1 MNKLLLSLCLSFL
14 FTMVWAQHEFQPGYV
29 VKNGQR
35 IDCLIKNEGW
45 FRAPEVISY
54 KFENQDKINM
64 APANEFDG
72 FYIEDTKYKY
82 VSRHFQ
88 PLYNKPAT
96 DMYLLVL
103 VEGKASLY
111 QFNSASGEKYY
122 YEAEDGKLKELEY
135 KSTIQGSKLK
145 EEFVFRGQ
153 IFQDLECKDI
163 TKSMLQSIEYQKK
176 KLVSVFNTYNE
187 CSNAEYT
194 DLTIFKEK
202 GEINLYILV
211 GTSLFDVNTSG
222 STNSS
227 NAITAPSNISIKAG
241 VELEYIL
248 PIRNKKLSFFTGA
261 NYSKNN
267 IDGEYKARLQVPS
280 AGTNFV
286 LDTKYEYDYDLL
298 SIPLGFRFY
307 MYLNQN
313 HAFYINPGV
322 SYNMILSENHYE
334 FNYNNAGQ
342 SVGEGSLDDGLG
354 FFTGIGYK
362 FKSKFGAEIR
372 FISARNIQIDDYT
385 PNSTSL
391 VAMISYNLF

>member
-14 FTMVWAQHEFQPGYV
+14 FTMVWAQREFQPGYFIKNN
-29 VKNGQR
+29 VKTE
-35 IDCLIKNEGW
+35 CLIKNEGW
-45 FRAPEVISY
+45 Y
-54 KFENQDKINM
+54 KSPNSFMYKLNSSDTPKTANVTDIQEFHIEN
-64 APANEFDG
+64 
-72 FYIEDTKYKY
+72 TKHKY
-82 VSRHFQ
+82 VSRLSHAV
-88 PLYNKPAT
+88 YNMPKSQNFIQ
-96 DMYLLVL
+96 VL
-103 VEGKASLY
+103 VEGDASL
-111 QFNSASGEKYY
+111 FKYVRT
-122 YEAEDGKLKELEY
+122 DGRKRKENHR
-135 KSTIQGSKLK
+135 
-145 EEFVFRGQ
+145 FRGQ
-153 IFQDLECKDI
+153 LFEDLVCEDV
-163 TKSMLQSIEYQKK
+163 QKEK
-176 KLVSVFNTYNE
+176 VQKLDFKQNDLVRIFNTYNICKNSE
-187 CSNAEYT
+187 FT